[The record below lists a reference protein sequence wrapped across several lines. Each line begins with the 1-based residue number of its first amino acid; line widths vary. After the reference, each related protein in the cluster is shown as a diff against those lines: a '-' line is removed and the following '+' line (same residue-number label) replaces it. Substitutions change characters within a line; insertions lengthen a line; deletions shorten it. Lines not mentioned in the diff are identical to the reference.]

1 MNLLS
6 EPIAQFFIIML
17 DLLQRLEQYY
27 DEISQNKLTN
37 GDECSRLYDIIERT
51 KKGYASESK
60 DVLFA
65 DSDYIINHPV
75 IESKW
80 AYIPQRLYM
89 ENHKKNNQE

>member
-6 EPIAQFFIIML
+6 EPIAQFIIIML
-17 DLLQRLEQYY
+17 DLLQWLEQYY
-27 DEISQNKLTN
+27 DEISQSKLTN

-80 AYIPQRLYM
+80 AYIPQMLYM